1 MDDFVWNVF
10 YDRFVINYEELM
22 FYYNGKE
29 LHISTGGYGGKAYI
43 AYGNKEM
50 GYVTK
55 EYASPLALLK
65 DKQDFL
71 GGKNLR
77 EAWDYLS

>member
-1 MDDFVWNVF
+1 MNDFVWNEF
-10 YDRFVINYEELM
+10 YDRFVINYEEFM

-55 EYASPLALLK
+55 E
-65 DKQDFL
+65 
-71 GGKNLR
+71 
-77 EAWDYLS
+77 